1 MTDEYKAEEKENK
14 SDKEIEKVDK
24 EFLSKAKNSRD
35 IIDKKLRTFEN
46 TIENI
51 TETITNGEPV
61 EKKEAEE
68 KVISDVSAEIK
79 ESQIVLDA
87 LKKKID
93 DKEKYLA
100 VIEET
105 ISTLEEKYNRKNEEM
120 NNLDERL
127 NITKESKE
135 NLDQDYKE
143 LLRNNEQL
151 INTYESRQVDLIVLT
166 DSVKEKISSQEELRN
181 ITSKLNQEIRD
192 GDVNLEKQREES
204 EALEKKLKSQRA
216 ENETLKITISK
227 NKIELEHSNTEI
239 DAKEEEKKLLTE
251 QIEKKE
257 RRIKEVEQRIEDF
270 HEGFPEMEKQR
281 ETYEELLTKYKV
293 QLTDKQQQLIEI
305 ESHIQEVNE
314 TVGSLNDQL
323 SSTQNLIDAN
333 EKRVEDLKKDI
344 EISNTEYLEREQ
356 RLEALTEKFQ
366 HMEIDHGKLVKAKEA
381 IDISTNDSKIILL
394 QLKEELENQEKEIRD
409 KESRIHRLEVLSA
422 IYRASKFFGGILI
435 GFGIF
440 CLIWAVGIFVNVID
454 LGEVNVNSF
463 LIVIFLLIG
472 AILSIISGI
481 FHLEKS

>member
-14 SDKEIEKVDK
+14 SDKEREKVDR
-24 EFLSKAKNSRD
+24 EFLAKAKNSRD
-35 IIDKKLRTFEN
+35 IMDKKLRTFET

-61 EKKEAEE
+61 EKKGAKE
-68 KVISDVSAEIK
+68 KVISEVSAEIK
-79 ESQIVLDA
+79 ESQIILDA
-87 LKKKID
+87 LKKKIEE
-93 DKEKYLA
+93 KEEYLA

-105 ISTLEEKYNRKNEEM
+105 LSTLEEKYNRKNEEM

-135 NLDQDYKE
+135 NLNQEYKV
-143 LLRNNEQL
+143 LLRDNEQL
-151 INTYESRQVDLIVLT
+151 IKTYESRQVDLIVLT
-166 DSVKEKISSQEELRN
+166 DSVKEKISSQDEFRGK
-181 ITSKLNQEIRD
+181 ISKLNQELQEHE
-192 GDVNLEKQREES
+192 VNLEKQREES
-204 EALEKKLKSQRA
+204 EALEKKLKSQSA
-216 ENETLKITISK
+216 ENETLKISISK

-257 RRIKEVEQRIEDF
+257 RRIKEIEHKIEDY

-281 ETYEELLTKYKV
+281 ETYEELLAKYKI
-293 QLTDKQQQLIEI
+293 QLTDKQQQLIEM

-314 TVGSLNDQL
+314 TVESFNDQL
-323 SSTQNLIDAN
+323 SSKQNLIDAN

-344 EISNTEYLEREQ
+344 EISNTEYIEREQ
-356 RLEALTEKFQ
+356 RLVALTEKL
-366 HMEIDHGKLVKAKEA
+366 HHVEIDHGKLVKAKEA
-381 IDISTNDSKIILL
+381 IESSTIDSKAILL
-394 QLKEELENQEKEIRD
+394 RLKEELDNQEKEIRD

-422 IYRASKFFGGILI
+422 IYRASKVFGGILI

-440 CLIWAVGIFVNVID
+440 FIIWAAGIFANVID
-454 LGEVNVNSF
+454 LGEVNSF

-472 AILSIISGI
+472 AVLSIISGI